1 MDVVIMICALAEV
14 MTFPNIPVNI
24 TLNEYIDLA
33 KIYSSPR
40 SAGFV
45 NGLLDHIVKILRG
58 KGLIN
63 K

>member
-1 MDVVIMICALAEV
+1 

-58 KGLIN
+58 KGRIN